1 MFKAEIDSS
10 VVIEEEQE
18 QTVANAIVTALSTA
32 LGEDMSDTDVTL
44 TFTFSKT
51 VTLVGQVEQA

>member
-18 QTVANAIVTALSTA
+18 QAVANAIVTALSTA

-51 VTLVGQVEQA
+51 VTLVGEVEQA